1 MIENVGR
8 KVFWIVVFLLA
19 AISCLLVPE
28 KPFRM
33 GLDLQGGTRLV
44 YSFDFEEAADQGKIT
59 QGELS
64 NKIQLLQ
71 DFCAIIRERVDP
83 TGVTEPIIRPEG
95 TDRVVIELPGAATI
109 SQTKASSPLGGE
121 LVKTMRALTLGE
133 ITDDDLKAFASTGGV
148 VKIADELIRYE
159 SREGKT
165 LLNLTRGYQGT
176 GASDHGV
183 GVVVHLH

>member
-19 AISCLLVPE
+19 ALSCLLVPE

-44 YSFDFEEAADQGKIT
+44 YRFDFDEAAAQGKISEA
-59 QGELS
+59 ELL
-64 NKIQLLQ
+64 NKAQLLQ

-95 TDRVVIELPGAATI
+95 DDRVVIELPGAA
-109 SQTKASSPLGGE
+109 SLAQTKASGTLAAALNE
-121 LVKTMRALTLGE
+121 RDRALSLG
-133 ITDDDLKAFASTGGV
+133 DGCP
-148 VKIADELIRYE
+148 
-159 SREGKT
+159 REGSIT
-165 LLNLTRGYQGT
+165 GRAQHGPLTAQVKRCYKN
-176 GASDHGV
+176 
-183 GVVVHLH
+183 